1 MGIGGCYFSCVIVVS
16 VIFFWISCHLSL
28 FDKQRHLAGNFRGV
42 SGRLCWIFKFLSGFL
57 SQYLLV
63 SCFSVAYC
71 RAILFLR
78 TGRNLFGEYSFLEFS
93 VLFLLVDL

>member
-1 MGIGGCYFSCVIVVS
+1 MS
-16 VIFFWISCHLSL
+16 
-28 FDKQRHLAGNFRGV
+28 D
-42 SGRLCWIFKFLSGFL
+42 FL

-78 TGRNLFGEYSFLEFS
+78 TGRNLFGEYFS
-93 VLFLLVDL
+93 LNFFVYLWWLTYI